1 MEKLQPCVQD
11 ACRPLVSVRYFGTR
25 ADRAGERGETV
36 KVSKRRTEKYT
47 AGIDR
52 ALHRAVQQAAKTAAA
67 TGTRLVIYENG
78 RIKRVRPR
86 IILDTIE
93 TRHQGGSEISGQE
106 LSDREEARGRIRRSS
121 LRPQRTRREPAAVS
135 EKRTKYGSE

>member
-1 MEKLQPCVQD
+1 M
-11 ACRPLVSVRYFGTR
+11 
-25 ADRAGERGETV
+25 

-47 AGIDR
+47 AGIDK
-52 ALHRAVQQAAKTAAA
+52 ALHRAAQQAAKTAAA

-78 RIKRVRPR
+78 RIKRVEPR
-86 IILDTIE
+86 IILDAIE
-93 TRHQGGSEISGQE
+93 TMREGGSELSRQE
-106 LSDREEARGRIRRSS
+106 HSDREEARGRIRRSS